1 MIKFP
6 RKANYMGHPFYYSAL
21 KTYENISEECC
32 QKFENLISVP
42 IWFNRILRTNFD
54 AEISNAG
61 FNFIKDLFP
70 ENLPIA
76 NFNGLRNGK
85 IRKLRNIINKIPQIW
100 GEKILRSEFKF
111 TTIIPEQV
119 INIENHDLYLKNI
132 TSKQFYDQ
140 LIQYKMKIPIGLLY
154 WVEEYDLTEFDI
166 KTGFIFARK
175 CSKSTFDHAF
185 QYKIMTQILPT
196 NVYLSR
202 YRVVDSD
209 LCSKCDA
216 MPDTI
221 QHRLMQCQ
229 LLVPFVDKIFN
240 FLNHQCQI
248 EEPITIKNYLF
259 GLLKNPALNQSL
271 LELKKL
277 IFYTWDPAMQVNTFF
292 DIFIAKIRKLM
303 IIEKHIDLSNKS
315 PDQYSEK
322 WDKFKNIYDFNGP
335 DIQIF

>member
-1 MIKFP
+1 
-6 RKANYMGHPFYYSAL
+6 
-21 KTYENISEECC
+21 
-32 QKFENLISVP
+32 
-42 IWFNRILRTNFD
+42 
-54 AEISNAG
+54 
-61 FNFIKDLFP
+61 
-70 ENLPIA
+70 
-76 NFNGLRNGK
+76 
-85 IRKLRNIINKIPQIW
+85 
-100 GEKILRSEFKF
+100 
-111 TTIIPEQV
+111 
-119 INIENHDLYLKNI
+119 
-132 TSKQFYDQ
+132 
-140 LIQYKMKIPIGLLY
+140 
-154 WVEEYDLTEFDI
+154 
-166 KTGFIFARK
+166 
-175 CSKSTFDHAF
+175 
-185 QYKIMTQILPT
+185 MTQILPT

-248 EEPITIKNYLF
+248 EEPITIKNYFF

-292 DIFIAKIRKLM
+292 DIFITKIRKLM
-303 IIEKHIDLSNKS
+303 IIEKHIHLSNKS